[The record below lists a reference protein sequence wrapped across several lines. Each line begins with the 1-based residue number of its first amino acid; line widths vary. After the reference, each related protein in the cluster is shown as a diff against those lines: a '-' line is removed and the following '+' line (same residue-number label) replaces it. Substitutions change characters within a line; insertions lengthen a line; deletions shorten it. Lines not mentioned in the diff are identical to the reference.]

1 MVFHFNT
8 IGSLTEIRHMN
19 EKAPHFSIYTQKVCI
34 GISLF
39 FISREVKWVKNLY
52 NFNEECVRKP
62 IIENSPMLIE
72 TIPNDFTKDMLV
84 KVLRLFGNILLD
96 LIS

>member
-1 MVFHFNT
+1 
-8 IGSLTEIRHMN
+8 MN
-19 EKAPHFSIYTQKVCI
+19 EKAPHSSIYTQKVCM
-34 GISLF
+34 GISPCF
-39 FISREVKWVKNLY
+39 YKQRSEMGQHLY